1 MDAKKGQFGMG
12 FVTGWGMQWERKS
25 HILVTLNVISDKYS
39 TANNAGGPDSDTLL
53 EAAVPV
59 FNHRVCNEVF
69 SLAGLD
75 EKLTD
80 TFICAGLREGG
91 VDACKVCS
99 ETKYKLHRSGCN
111 QICVVAYFPS

>member
-1 MDAKKGQFGMG
+1 M
-12 FVTGWGMQWERKS
+12 
-25 HILVTLNVISDKYS
+25 
-39 TANNAGGPDSDTLL
+39 
-53 EAAVPV
+53 EASVPV

-99 ETKYKLHRSGCN
+99 ETKHKPGNCA
-111 QICVVAYFPS
+111 VAYFPSFAISCSIGVYLRLKWLSHYPIIPVL

>member
-1 MDAKKGQFGMG
+1 M
-12 FVTGWGMQWERKS
+12 
-25 HILVTLNVISDKYS
+25 
-39 TANNAGGPDSDTLL
+39 
-53 EAAVPV
+53 EASVPV
-59 FNHRVCNEVF
+59 FNHRLCNEVF

-99 ETKYKLHRSGCN
+99 K
-111 QICVVAYFPS
+111 

>member
-1 MDAKKGQFGMG
+1 M
-12 FVTGWGMQWERKS
+12 
-25 HILVTLNVISDKYS
+25 
-39 TANNAGGPDSDTLL
+39 
-53 EAAVPV
+53 

-99 ETKYKLHRSGCN
+99 EMQRN
-111 QICVVAYFPS
+111 QAAAKQASTRTTPFIS

>member
-25 HILVTLNVISDKYS
+25 HPLQL
-39 TANNAGGPDSDTLL
+39 ANSLKTHLKLDAGGPESDTLL

-59 FNHRVCNEVF
+59 FNHRVCNDVF

-80 TFICAGLREGG
+80 TFICAGLQEGG
-91 VDACKVCS
+91 VDACQVS
-99 ETKYKLHRSGCN
+99 Y
-111 QICVVAYFPS
+111 V

>member
-1 MDAKKGQFGMG
+1 M
-12 FVTGWGMQWERKS
+12 
-25 HILVTLNVISDKYS
+25 
-39 TANNAGGPDSDTLL
+39 
-53 EAAVPV
+53 EASVPV

-80 TFICAGLREGG
+80 TFICAGLQEGG

-99 ETKYKLHRSGCN
+99 EIK
-111 QICVVAYFPS
+111 